1 MVDYHQRD
9 GVIPLLEAAQ
19 EIQRALPGFRSQ
31 HAVPLLVM
39 PLQIA
44 LDGAKNI
51 EIVVDGQ
58 DHWLLHIAI
67 TDGALY
73 SARGP
78 EKRDPSCGTSSFIP

>member
-1 MVDYHQRD
+1 MIDYHECD
-9 GVIPLLEAAQ
+9 GVIPLLEAVQ
-19 EIQRALPGFRSQ
+19 KIQRGFPGFRAQ
-31 HAVPLLVM
+31 YAVPFLVM

-67 TDGALY
+67 YRWRIVFD
-73 SARGP
+73 
-78 EKRDPSCGTSSFIP
+78 

>member
-1 MVDYHQRD
+1 MIDYHERD
-9 GVIPLLEAAQ
+9 GVIPLLEAVQ
-19 EIQRALPGFRSQ
+19 KIQRTFSRFRPQ
-31 HAVPLLVM
+31 HAVTFLVM

-67 TDGALY
+67 YRWRIVFDQRAGEESPLTG
-73 SARGP
+73 
-78 EKRDPSCGTSSFIP
+78 